1 MRTAS
6 HTPRENPNVQ
16 NANIIER
23 HRGFYIITD
32 DCVITKNQIVTVME
46 QYQLVAFKEHGE
58 IELRNIVFWHAAIDG
73 KFLKLICY
81 DLDNKVVIQ
90 KLHDLTRSK
99 YENDWFL
106 IEPDVFELRKELLMD
121 ISDLN
126 IKKYNDRIMNTT
138 VNFLPMGPCPWDGNA
153 TIGITDIE
161 RGAT

>member
-1 MRTAS
+1 MRPDS
-6 HTPRENPNVQ
+6 HTPRENTDVQ
-16 NANIIER
+16 NVNIMER
-23 HRGFYIITD
+23 HRGFYIITN

-46 QYQLVAFKEHGE
+46 QYQLVDFRKYGE

-106 IEPDVFELRKELLMD
+106 IEPEVFEDD
-121 ISDLN
+121 ILE
-126 IKKYNDRIMNTT
+126 
-138 VNFLPMGPCPWDGNA
+138 FQ
-153 TIGITDIE
+153 
-161 RGAT
+161 